1 MPTVIDKIVD
11 DFPFPTISL
20 IIGAPNYKTIDEVHL
35 KLNSNAASVQLN
47 LVFSTLGL
55 LHLAV
60 SPAVYA
66 TLLATA
72 FIAPV
77 NPGAE
82 PTIPLIA
89 SGPQIINLQY
99 AHDVSTAVF
108 NEYDRTDKAL
118 RQMLISAV
126 NEMFIWSLCYRYV
139 GYVTTTTRTI
149 LDHLYVMYVKISS
162 ADLQDNDAQLRAPY
176 DANLPIE
183 ALVD

>member
-1 MPTVIDKIVD
+1 MPTAIDEIVD
-11 DFPFPTISL
+11 VSPFPTIL
-20 IIGAPNYKTIDEVHL
+20 TIARAPNYKTIAEVHL

-77 NPGAE
+77 NPCAE

-108 NEYDRTDKAL
+108 NEYDRTNKAL
-118 RQMLISAV
+118 RLMLISAV

-149 LDHLYVMYVKISS
+149 LDHLYATYANISF
-162 ADLQDNDAQLRAPY
+162 ADL
-176 DANLPIE
+176 
-183 ALVD
+183 

>member
-11 DFPFPTISL
+11 DFPFPTISP

-47 LVFSTLGL
+47 LVFSTLGI
-55 LHLAV
+55 LHLAI
-60 SPAVYA
+60 SLAVYA

-82 PTIPLIA
+82 PTISLIA

-99 AHDVSTAVF
+99 AHDVATAVF

-118 RQMLISAV
+118 CQMLIAAV
-126 NEMFIWSLCYRYV
+126 NKTFIRY
-139 GYVTTTTRTI
+139 
-149 LDHLYVMYVKISS
+149 LHHH
-162 ADLQDNDAQLRAPY
+162 
-176 DANLPIE
+176 
-183 ALVD
+183 